1 MRADAS
7 SGYRARRGRFPGPS
21 TDPPSGSRAPE
32 VPPATSCAARTISWP
47 TLAYGDTARGV
58 SPEQLRL
65 AVCSPALEPA
75 FIEQALDGRPD
86 APLCFTAKA
95 NLNRVISRYMRDVDS
110 GEVRIFVRVVSAS
123 SSPATRF
130 PFDLAGARGLT
141 PAAR

>member
-86 APLCFTAKA
+86 APLCLMAKA
-95 NLNRVISRYMRDVDS
+95 NLNRVISPYMQGCRL
-110 GEVRIFVRVVSAS
+110 R
-123 SSPATRF
+123 
-130 PFDLAGARGLT
+130 
-141 PAAR
+141 